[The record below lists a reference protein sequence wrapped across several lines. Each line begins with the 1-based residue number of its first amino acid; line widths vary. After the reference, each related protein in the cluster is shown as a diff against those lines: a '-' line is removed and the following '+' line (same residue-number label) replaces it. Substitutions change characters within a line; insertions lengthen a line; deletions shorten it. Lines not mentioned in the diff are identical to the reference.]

1 VNTKRKEQPYSS
13 QLKGVQALLGDLP
26 NDQSTFSAVI
36 TDIIPSLA
44 QPRYYFDPEKQQQLV
59 QSVKQ
64 YGILEPLLVRPI
76 PENKYEIVAGERRY
90 RAAIDA
96 GLTQVPIVVKEL
108 NDEEALHL
116 ALIENL
122 QRVDLNPIEET
133 EGILTL
139 LSINLSQKAED
150 VIRLLYRMQNEAKG
164 KVTQNVLGNSDSQKI
179 IEVFQA
185 VGTLS
190 WESFVNSR
198 LSLLKLP
205 TEILEALRQGKLEY
219 TKATAIAKIK
229 EEDKRAELLKEAI
242 QNQLS
247 LTQIKARIAEL
258 KPSPDV
264 SSSENKAQTLARR
277 LKQLKLWEK
286 DKKAWKKVEGWLD
299 KIESLLLEIET
310 DGEKIASQ
318 SSDLS
323 KVSSAKITKENQAEH
338 TEEKSIPEKNADI
351 LVEESSSD
359 EELDEDKGW
368 DCDI

>member
-1 VNTKRKEQPYSS
+1 MNTKRKEQPYSS

-26 NDQSTFSAVI
+26 NDKLTILATV
-36 TDIIPSLA
+36 TDIIPSSA
-44 QPRYYFDPEKQQQLV
+44 QPRYYFDPEKHQQLV

-76 PENKYEIVAGERRY
+76 LENKYEIVAGERRY

-122 QRVDLNPIEET
+122 QRVDLRPIEET

-179 IEVFQA
+179 IEIFQA

-205 TEILEALRQGKLEY
+205 AKILEALRQGKLEY
-219 TKATAIAKIK
+219 TKAIAIAKVK
-229 EEDKRAELLKEAI
+229 DEEARTVLLEEAI
-242 QNQLS
+242 QNKLS

-264 SSSENKAQTLARR
+264 GSFENKAQTLARR

-286 DKKAWKKVEGWLD
+286 DKKAWKKVEGWLN

-310 DGEKIASQ
+310 DGEKITSQ
-318 SSDLS
+318 GSDLP
-323 KVSSAKITKENQAEH
+323 KVSSVNITEENQIEH
-338 TEEKSIPEKNADI
+338 TEKDSIPKKNSKI
-351 LVEESSSD
+351 MVEENLSD